1 MDKKELRKQVKVLKS
16 QYSLEQKVE
25 MSRPLWEE
33 LEQTDFFK
41 EARTV
46 LLYWSM
52 DDEVFTHDYVCKW
65 AGEKTVL
72 LPCVKGDVLELR
84 VFKGM
89 ESLQPG
95 EAFGIL
101 EPVGELY
108 TDYDAIDLIV
118 VPGVAFDHRGNRL
131 GRGRGYYDK
140 ILKETQVARKVGICF
155 GWFLPMKQNM
165 LLWFMWLKIRKKQC
179 CMPIIFTPVSGKN
192 FFRSGCKILPC
203 GSAARSAE
211 KSLSRPQPTAA
222 IMASP

>member
-25 MSRPLWEE
+25 MSRPLWKE

-118 VPGVAFDHRGNRL
+118 VPGVAFDVTRHRIGY
-131 GRGRGYYDK
+131 GRGYYDK
-140 ILKETQVARKVGICF
+140 YLAKHPKLR
-155 GWFLPMKQNM
+155 
-165 LLWFMWLKIRKKQC
+165 
-179 CMPIIFTPVSGKN
+179 
-192 FFRSGCKILPC
+192 
-203 GSAARSAE
+203 SAAVAYDLQVFPE
-211 KSLSRPQPTAA
+211 IPHEELDICPTVLVTETKVYR
-222 IMASP
+222 